1 MKNPDVVVVGA
12 GFSCLRAA
20 TVLAAAGVDVVVIEA
35 RDRVGG
41 KVESQLDQL
50 GHRVDT
56 GGQFVCDDM
65 PTILDLVMSQG
76 KELVDVS
83 DERPGLAFVGDAPT
97 DDPVELAR
105 RFGEGWEAFERLSEE
120 PPPMIRPGQT
130 AHEWLTAQDL
140 HPVALHAAL
149 GAVSGML
156 CMPLDRLAVTTMIES
171 GSRTPFTVGELQYI
185 VRETMHQVAID
196 LAAALPHPVRLGCAV
211 DRIDRSDAGV
221 TVHYT
226 DTAGNSHALTAPEVL
241 LAIPPAAVP
250 HIAFD
255 PPLPADL
262 AAIAASFG
270 SGDVFKFM
278 VRYERAFWHRDDLG
292 VTRRFLDPP
301 GTYITD
307 ASPESGCPTLVA
319 FIGGMGAL
327 QQQRLTSSQ
336 RRERLLELLV
346 EAYGTE
352 AGAPVSFL
360 ERDWRPDRWGAGGY
374 CNEIVDPRY
383 APPHADAVATLL
395 AGAPGIS
402 FASTELAAAFPG
414 YMEGALRAGDQA
426 AAKILAGRAER

>member
-12 GFSCLRAA
+12 GFSGLRAA
-20 TVLAAAGVDVVVIEA
+20 TVLAAAGLDVVVIEA

-50 GHRVDT
+50 GRQVDT

-65 PTILDLVMSQG
+65 PTVLALVRSQG

-120 PPPMIRPGQT
+120 PPPMIRPDQT
-130 AHEWLTAQDL
+130 ALQWLSAQDL
-140 HPVALHAAL
+140 HPVALRAAI

-156 CMPLDRLAVTTMIES
+156 CMPLDRLAITTMIES
-171 GSRTPFTVGELQYI
+171 GSRTPFTVDELQYI

-196 LAAALPHPVRLGCAV
+196 LAAALPHPVLLGCAV

-226 DTAGNSHALTAPEVL
+226 DTAGHSDAFTAPEVL

-255 PPLPADL
+255 PPMPADL

-270 SGDVFKFM
+270 AGDVFKYM

-307 ASPESGCPTLVA
+307 ASPEAGCPTLVA
-319 FIGGMGAL
+319 FIGGLGAL
-327 QQQRLTSSQ
+327 EFQRLTAAQ
-336 RRERLLELLV
+336 RRARLLELVV

-360 ERDWRPDRWGAGGY
+360 EREWQPDRWGAGGY
-374 CNEIVDPRY
+374 CNEIVDLRY
-383 APPHADAVATLL
+383 APPHADAVTSLR
-395 AGAPGIS
+395 AGTPGIS
-402 FASTELAAAFPG
+402 FASTELAEAFPG
-414 YMEGALRAGDQA
+414 YIEGALRAGDQA
-426 AAKILAGRAER
+426 AAQILARRAER